1 VEYIKDFNYWNKFKQ
16 ALNKSEVTFY
26 AHPREI
32 WWCSLGVN
40 IGAEIDGK
48 EFNFERPVILLK
60 VYNKETIL
68 TLPAVSKGSDA
79 RFHFTL
85 KSFQIP
91 MHIRLTQPRVLS
103 SKRLIRKIATLEEKE
118 FKSLLSAFKDSI

>member
-1 VEYIKDFNYWNKFKQ
+1 VEYTKNFNYWNKFKQ
-16 ALNKSEVTFY
+16 ALDKSKVIFY
-26 AHPREI
+26 AHSREI

-48 EFNFERPVILLK
+48 EFNFERPVIILK

-68 TLPAVSKGSDA
+68 TLPAVSKERNDK
-79 RFHFTL
+79 FHFTL